1 METVKK
7 LNNSYK
13 NQLNHLQNTKKTGL
27 LLQDRYLKALNSCT
41 PIKFMVDELIDLE
54 FPVDAF
60 SDKTLS
66 KKATKIRKK

>member
-1 METVKK
+1 
-7 LNNSYK
+7 
-13 NQLNHLQNTKKTGL
+13 
-27 LLQDRYLKALNSCT
+27 
-41 PIKFMVDELIDLE
+41 MVDELIDLE